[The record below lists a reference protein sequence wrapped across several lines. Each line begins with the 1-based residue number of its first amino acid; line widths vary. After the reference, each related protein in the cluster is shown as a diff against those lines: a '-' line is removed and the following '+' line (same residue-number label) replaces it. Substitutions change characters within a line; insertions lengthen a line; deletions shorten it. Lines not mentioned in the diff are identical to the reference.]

1 MKIPIKF
8 YYHKHLIYLFI
19 RALCFG
25 LRKVI
30 EILYFEQ
37 SMPLFLMFIGESL
50 SIFLYLFNNIF
61 LLQKKENI
69 NGFIIDENKTNNF
82 IIGIKIYLMILICS
96 LSDLI
101 GCYNFKIIGS
111 NKTNFKNNF
120 NMIFLCI
127 FIALNEHIYLKIQS
141 YNYHKLG
148 YILYFI
154 SLIIDLLININEF
167 NKSLLFILI
176 ISLES
181 QYIESLFYIIEKK
194 LNYEHY
200 IQISYICFLE
210 GIFGIILIVIFYYTS
225 LISEPLIPKGKNDVL
240 IIILYLF
247 LTCIANLCR
256 LRVTEISRPSYN
268 LIGKNLCTLSID
280 IVSSI
285 FEDKNKKY
293 KWNITNILIMVFS
306 LIGAFIYCE
315 VITLHFLNL
324 DKYITNNII
333 DRGNRETIEMIS
345 FANIEEE

>member
-1 MKIPIKF
+1 MKIPINF
-8 YYHKHLIYLFI
+8 YYHEHLIYLFI

-30 EILYFEQ
+30 EILYFQ
-37 SMPLFLMFIGESL
+37 RSMPLFLMFIGESL
-50 SIFLYLFNNIF
+50 SIVLYLFSNIF
-61 LLQKKENI
+61 FSTKKENI
-69 NGFIIDENKTNNF
+69 NGFMIDENKTNNF
-82 IIGIKIYLMILICS
+82 IMGIKIYLMILICS
-96 LSDLI
+96 LCDLI
-101 GCYNFKIIGS
+101 GCYNFKVIGS
-111 NKTNFKNNF
+111 NKTNLKNNY

-127 FIALNEHIYLKIQS
+127 FIALNEDIYLKIQS
-141 YNYHKLG
+141 YNYHTLG
-148 YILYFI
+148 YILYLF
-154 SLIIDLLININEF
+154 SLIIDLLINMNELHI
-167 NKSLLFILI
+167 SLIFVLI

-225 LISEPLIPKGKNDVL
+225 LIPDDLIPKDKNDVL
-240 IIILYLF
+240 IIILYCF

-268 LIGKNLCTLSID
+268 LIGKTLCTLSTN

-285 FEDKNKKY
+285 FEDNNKKY
-293 KWNITNILIMVFS
+293 KWNLTNILIMVFS

-315 VITLHFLNL
+315 VITLHCLNL